1 MLKVIINEQQ
11 AFEVE
16 TKNETTTL
24 NGQPFAWDLVAL
36 DNGHFHII
44 KDDRSFN
51 AEVVEANYADKSFK
65 VKVNETIYNVAAK
78 DRFDLLLEQ
87 MGINNSTKN
96 KVNNLKAPM
105 PGLIWDVKVQVGDV
119 VKAGDVVLV
128 LVAMKMENAL
138 KSSGD
143 GVVKSIKVNKGDSV
157 DKNQVLIEFE

>member
-24 NGQPFAWDLVAL
+24 NGQPFVWDLVAL

-51 AEVVEANYADKSFK
+51 AEVVEADYADKSFK
-65 VKVNETIYNVAAK
+65 IKVNETIYNVAAK

-96 KVNNLKAPM
+96 KVNNIKAPM
-105 PGLIWDVKVQVGDV
+105 PGLIWDIKVQAGDV

>member
-1 MLKVIINEQQ
+1 MLKVTINEQQ

-44 KDDRSFN
+44 NDDRSFN

-65 VKVNETIYNVAAK
+65 IKVNETIYNVAAK

-105 PGLIWDVKVQVGDV
+105 PGLIWDIKVQVGDV

-143 GVVKSIKVNKGDSV
+143 GVVKSIKVNQGDSV

>member
-44 KDDRSFN
+44 QNDRSFN
-51 AEVVEANYADKSFK
+51 AEVVEANYSDKSFK
-65 VKVNETIYNVAAK
+65 IKVNETIYNVAAK

-87 MGINNSTKN
+87 MGINSSTKN

-105 PGLIWDVKVQVGDV
+105 PGLIWDIKVQVGDV

>member
-65 VKVNETIYNVAAK
+65 VKINETIYNVAAK

>member
-65 VKVNETIYNVAAK
+65 VKINETIYNVAAK

-105 PGLIWDVKVQVGDV
+105 PGLIWDIKVQVGDV

>member
-105 PGLIWDVKVQVGDV
+105 PGLIWDIKVQVGDV

>member
-24 NGQPFAWDLVAL
+24 NGQPFAWDLVVL

-65 VKVNETIYNVAAK
+65 LKVNETIYNVAAK

-87 MGINNSTKN
+87 MGMNSSAKN
-96 KVNNLKAPM
+96 KVNNIKAPM
-105 PGLIWDVKVQVGDV
+105 PGLIWDIKVQVGDV

>member
-65 VKVNETIYNVAAK
+65 IKVNETIYNVAAK

-105 PGLIWDVKVQVGDV
+105 PGLIWDIKVQVGDV

>member
-24 NGQPFAWDLVAL
+24 NGQLFAWDLVAL

-44 KDDRSFN
+44 KDNRSFN

-78 DRFDLLLEQ
+78 DRFALLLEQ
-87 MGINNSTKN
+87 MGMNSSTKS
-96 KVNNLKAPM
+96 KVNNIKAPM
-105 PGLIWDVKVQVGDV
+105 PGLIWDIKVQIGDV

-138 KSSGD
+138 KSAGD

>member
-16 TKNETTTL
+16 KKNETTTL

-105 PGLIWDVKVQVGDV
+105 PGLIWDIKVQVGDV

>member
-65 VKVNETIYNVAAK
+65 IKVNETIYNVAAK

-105 PGLIWDVKVQVGDV
+105 PGLILDIKVQVGDV

>member
-65 VKVNETIYNVAAK
+65 LKVNETIYNVAAK

-87 MGINNSTKN
+87 MGMNSSAKN
-96 KVNNLKAPM
+96 KVNNIKAPM
-105 PGLIWDVKVQVGDV
+105 PGLIWDIKVQVGDV

>member
-16 TKNETTTL
+16 TKNENTTL

-105 PGLIWDVKVQVGDV
+105 PGLIWDIKVQVGDV

>member
-105 PGLIWDVKVQVGDV
+105 PGLIWDIKVQVGDV
-119 VKAGDVVLV
+119 VKSGDVVLV

>member
-65 VKVNETIYNVAAK
+65 IKVNETIYNVAAK

-105 PGLIWDVKVQVGDV
+105 PGLIWDIKVQVGDV

-143 GVVKSIKVNKGDSV
+143 GVVKNIKVNKGDSV

>member
-105 PGLIWDVKVQVGDV
+105 PGLIWDIQVQVGDV